1 MLGLEYIGGVGSALS
16 NIGGALSIGFGVQRE
31 TWRALACLNV
41 LRGRP
46 GEYNRYDKE
55 HQHPISIDHVPVFI
69 PSAVKGAE
77 YAAYKHSPLPQ
88 NGDEIRLLELLPAT
102 FSKSRDFI
110 SCRLVIR
117 RLSEVPQYEALSY
130 TWGTLARDVPVFV
143 VPNPLPEGLATSE
156 ALPVTPQL
164 YAALKRL
171 R

>member
-1 MLGLEYIGGVGSALS
+1 MYYE
-16 NIGGALSIGFGVQRE
+16 GAPGNTTTMIRSIN
-31 TWRALACLNV
+31 TDIN
-41 LRGRP
+41 RP
-46 GEYNRYDKE
+46 G
-55 HQHPISIDHVPVFI
+55 SCFI

-102 FSKSRDFI
+102 FPKSRDFI

-117 RLSEVPQYEALSY
+117 PLSEAPQYEELSY

-143 VPNPLPEGLATSE
+143 VPNPLPEWLAVSE

-164 YAALKRL
+164 YAALKSVRWETTSRYL
-171 R
+171 WVDQICIDQRSNKERSQQFC